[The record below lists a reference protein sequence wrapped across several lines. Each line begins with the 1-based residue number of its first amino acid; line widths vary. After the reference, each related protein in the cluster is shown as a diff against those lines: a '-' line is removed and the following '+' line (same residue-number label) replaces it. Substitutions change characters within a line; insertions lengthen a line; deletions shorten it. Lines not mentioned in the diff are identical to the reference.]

1 MALVAPL
8 LLRMS
13 LHLPLVAPVHLL
25 HSRPVVPVL
34 LSVKPLHL
42 QRLLDFRPVVPVLL
56 SVVLLHLQRLLH
68 LRPVVPVLQPVAL
81 LSLPPATPFLRVLPC
96 RTFAE

>member
-25 HSRPVVPVL
+25 HSRPVMPVL

-42 QRLLDFRPVVPVLL
+42 QRLLDF
-56 SVVLLHLQRLLH
+56 
-68 LRPVVPVLQPVAL
+68 RPVVPVLQPVAL